1 MPRDEIFAEYGEIE
15 TAVLK
20 MKAMSQVIDGKLDV
34 LRKELTEVPW
44 EGSAHTAW
52 MMHQQQW
59 DEAVT
64 ELNSLLQL
72 IAQKVG
78 KAKENYI
85 TTEQEVSRE
94 WRNTALP

>member
-1 MPRDEIFAEYGEIE
+1 MPSDEIFAQYGEIE

-44 EGSAHTAW
+44 TGSAHSAW
-52 MMHQQQW
+52 MLRQQQW
-59 DEAVT
+59 DEAVL

-78 KAKENYI
+78 RARENYI
-85 TTEQEVSRE
+85 TTENEVSRQ
-94 WRNTALP
+94 WRNAPLT

>member
-1 MPRDEIFAEYGEIE
+1 MPSGEILAQYGQID
-15 TAVLK
+15 TAVAQ
-20 MKAMSQVIDGKLDV
+20 MKNISQVIDGKLDV

-44 EGSAHTAW
+44 VGSSHTSW

-59 DEAVT
+59 DEAVL

-72 IAQKVG
+72 IAMKVG

-85 TTEQEVSRE
+85 TTENEVSRE
-94 WRNTALP
+94 WRNAPLP

>member
-1 MPRDEIFAEYGEIE
+1 MGGEILAQYNHID
-15 TAVLK
+15 TAVLQ
-20 MKAMSQVIDGKLDV
+20 MKAISQVIDAKLDV

-44 EGSAHTAW
+44 VGTSHTSW

-59 DEAVT
+59 DEAVM

-85 TTEQEVSRE
+85 TTEMEVSKA
-94 WRNTALP
+94 WRNAPMP

>member
-1 MPRDEIFAEYGEIE
+1 MPNDEIFAQYGEID

-44 EGSAHTAW
+44 VGSAHTAW
-52 MMHQQQW
+52 MLRQQQW
-59 DEAVT
+59 DEAVL

-85 TTEQEVSRE
+85 TTENEVSRQ
-94 WRNTALP
+94 WRNAPLP